1 MTLDPKK
8 KKKKPHPTPH
18 FSKLIIT
25 YQSGYDHHF
34 SLLLL
39 YIFSNLNV
47 TYNRKYMSYKH
58 MG

>member
-34 SLLLL
+34 SLL
-39 YIFSNLNV
+39 
-47 TYNRKYMSYKH
+47 
-58 MG
+58 